1 MVASH
6 IGPLFESGVTKP
18 LLVAEVIEGDTLLA
32 SSLWVNVA
40 LAGVAALLFAYMG
53 RSVGGERSRM
63 IWVVALFI
71 PLVSISSYL
80 GLLSGITIGT
90 LQMPAGHPLD
100 EVISQWGRYLT
111 WAFSTPLIL
120 AALGWLA
127 RVDKADLMAVIG
139 ADIGMC
145 LTGLAAAQTTASLEL
160 RWAFYLVSCAFFAV
174 VLYALLVT
182 WPQKAEAAGTGDIF
196 DTLRLLTVVLWL
208 GYPIVWAVG
217 VEGLALIESVGTTS
231 WLYSVLDIFAK
242 YIFAFLL
249 LRWVAN
255 NENIIESAGTAA
267 SPADD

>member
-1 MVASH
+1 MLGYIEAVLTEFSIAY
-6 IGPLFESGVTKP
+6 PLQ
-18 LLVAEVIEGDTLLA
+18 VAEVVEGDSLLA

-40 LAGVAALLFAYMG
+40 LAGVAALLFTYMG
-53 RSVGGERSRM
+53 LSVRGERSRL

-80 GLLSGITIGT
+80 GLLSGLTIGT
-90 LQMPAGHPLD
+90 LEMPAGHPLD

-111 WAFSTPLIL
+111 WSLSTPLIL
-120 AALGWLA
+120 GALGWLA
-127 RVDKADLMAVIG
+127 RVDKADMVAVIG

-145 LTGLAAAQTTASLEL
+145 LTGLAAAQTTASIEL
-160 RWAFYLVSCAFFAV
+160 RWAFYLVSCAFFIA

-182 WPQKAEAAGTGDIF
+182 WPQDAQAAGTSEIF

-231 WLYSVLDIFAK
+231 WLYSGLDIFAK
-242 YIFAFLL
+242 YVFAFLL

-255 NENIIESAGTAA
+255 NQQVVESGTVAE
-267 SPADD
+267 